1 MENALTMRLVTVLA
15 TGLVLLA
22 TSPYVHRRQEIF
34 HCRAPEGGAASVL
47 QPVLAVWATKV
58 FSARV
63 KVDNSH
69 HWELITTDP

>member
-15 TGLVLLA
+15 TGLALLA
-22 TSPYVHRRQEIF
+22 MFPYVHRWLEIF
-34 HCRAPEGGAASVL
+34 CCRALERGAASVL
-47 QPVLAVWATKV
+47 PPVLAMWATKV

-69 HWELITTDP
+69 HWGLC